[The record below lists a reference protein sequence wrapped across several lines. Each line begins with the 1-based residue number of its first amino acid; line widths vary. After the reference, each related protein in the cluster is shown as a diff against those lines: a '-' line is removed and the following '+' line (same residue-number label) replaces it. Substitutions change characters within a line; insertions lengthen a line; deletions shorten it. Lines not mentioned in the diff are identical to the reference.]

1 VKNVLGSTWRIL
13 AFVLT
18 FAVLAAPLPRLAP
31 SQFVIEAAT
40 LPLMAFVAFLFGR
53 KLPRSV
59 SSPSRAMAEWGVG
72 IALGLGWIGVTLAGL
87 FAGGV
92 AQVTTQRPE
101 LSTVAMLSVM
111 TLVNAASQE
120 VLFRGYPFALVSAR
134 HGTFAAIGV
143 STALFVLLHLGA
155 AVGAPLAFVNLTL
168 AGLLFGFARA
178 VTGRLWLPI
187 GIHFAWNVII
197 GPVLGLT
204 VSGSK
209 ALHAGASAVTLEGSD
224 LFTGASFG
232 VEASLATTITT
243 AILVV
248 LLARR
253 QRSERREPIA
263 APSPQTA

>member
-1 VKNVLGSTWRIL
+1 MNALGSTWRIF

-18 FAVLAAPLPRLAP
+18 FAVLAAPVPRFAP
-31 SQFVIEAAT
+31 SQFVIEAVT
-40 LPLMAFVAFLFGR
+40 LPLVALVAFVFGR

-59 SSPSRAMAEWGVG
+59 ASPSRSLAEWGVG
-72 IALGLGWIGVTLAGL
+72 IALGLGWIAVTLAGL
-87 FAGGV
+87 FVVGI

-101 LSTVAMLSVM
+101 FSAVAMLSVM

-155 AVGAPLAFVNLTL
+155 AVGSPMAFVNLTL

-204 VSGSK
+204 VSGSQ
-209 ALHAGASAVTLEGSD
+209 ALHAGASVVTLEGSE
-224 LFTGASFG
+224 LFTGGSFG
-232 VEASLATTITT
+232 VEASVATTITT

-248 LLARR
+248 LVARR
-253 QRSERREPIA
+253 QRSGALEPV
-263 APSPQTA
+263 PSSPQTA